1 MTNPSNQTGSN
12 TPSGEYAGGNP
23 FFSES
28 TIRPGPAVLSQEDVP
43 PNGQRSTFTDA
54 LTIQDVEDRKADR
67 ALREKFGDKAYKV
80 VRKTLY
86 GWAILLFCYGF
97 SSVFGFKI
105 FPDEVMIAITTAV
118 TLNVF
123 AAFLGVIRGLFP
135 ASKPP
140 KE

>member
-1 MTNPSNQTGSN
+1 MTNQSNQTGSN
-12 TPSGEYAGGNP
+12 TPSGENAGGNP

-28 TIRPGPAVLSQEDVP
+28 TIRPGPAVLSKEDVP

-105 FPDEVMIAITTAV
+105 FPD
-118 TLNVF
+118 
-123 AAFLGVIRGLFP
+123 
-135 ASKPP
+135 
-140 KE
+140 